1 MIPQHKKFML
11 PILKICKD
19 GGKFRRSELASI
31 LADQFKLTEAER
43 NQLKSSGG
51 ERLLVNRIGWAA
63 WYLKK
68 AELLNGARGVF
79 SITEDG
85 KNILRQNLENI
96 DKSVLMKIPAFKK
109 FTDKR
114 QVGTEGGPSIID
126 GGDSGQSPE
135 EMIISGYK
143 NIKENVKQELL
154 EKINNNSPDFF
165 ERLVLEL
172 VRKMGYGI
180 NHEVLGHTGD
190 GGIDGVIREDKLGFN
205 EIYFQAKRWKGTVPI
220 HQIRDFAGALMSKKS
235 KRGIFITSSDFSDDA
250 HKFVKDIETKIVL
263 INGIELT
270 EHMYN
275 YNLGVSIKDTYTLKR
290 IDEDYFADN

>member
-1 MIPQHKKFML
+1 MIPQYKKFML

-31 LADQFKLTEAER
+31 LADQFKLTQAER

-51 ERLLVNRIGWAA
+51 ERLLVNRVGWAA

-96 DKSVLMKIPAFKK
+96 DKSVLMNISAFNE
-109 FTDKR
+109 FMNDKR
-114 QVGTEGGPSIID
+114 QV
-126 GGDSGQSPE
+126 DSENGQTITDTDSEQSPE
-135 EMIISGYK
+135 DMIISGYK

-172 VRKMGYGI
+172 VRKMRYGI

-205 EIYFQAKRWKGTVPI
+205 EIYFQAKRWKGMVPI

-235 KRGIFITSSDFSDDA
+235 ERGIFITSSDFSDDA

-275 YNLGVSIKDTYTLKR
+275 YNLGVSVKDTYTLKR

>member
-1 MIPQHKKFML
+1 
-11 PILKICKD
+11 
-19 GGKFRRSELASI
+19 
-31 LADQFKLTEAER
+31 
-43 NQLKSSGG
+43 
-51 ERLLVNRIGWAA
+51 
-63 WYLKK
+63 
-68 AELLNGARGVF
+68 
-79 SITEDG
+79 
-85 KNILRQNLENI
+85 
-96 DKSVLMKIPAFKK
+96 MKIPAFKK

-114 QVGTEGGPSIID
+114 QGGTEGGPSIID

-143 NIKENVKQELL
+143 NIKENVKHELL
-154 EKINNNSPDFF
+154 EKINSNSPDFF

-220 HQIRDFAGALMSKKS
+220 YQIRDFAGALMSKKS

-275 YNLGVSIKDTYTLKR
+275 YNLGVSVKDTYTLKR
-290 IDEDYFADN
+290 IDEDYFVDN